1 MTDTRAGTTDR
12 DRFGNALGG
21 LRTPFVDVPTA
32 TYSPIDSTAH
42 DTDFSGLCPLIG
54 FSIPLS
60 HATLHTLYPSH
71 ADYLARVT
79 RETNELVHKGF
90 WIAPDAANI
99 VRQAAASNV
108 P

>member
-32 TYSPIDSTAH
+32 TYSATDVAAH
-42 DTDFSGLCPLIG
+42 ETDLSGLCPLIG

-60 HATLHTLYPSH
+60 HATLHALYPSH

-79 RETNELVHKGF
+79 REANELVHKGF
-90 WIAPDAANI
+90 WVAPDAANV
-99 VRQAAASNV
+99 VRQAAASHV